1 MKIVYVGILKF
12 VMAFLGVMG
21 IYTSGFLL
29 GVVSERMKD
38 INLAGCEA
46 ILYDPTGEV
55 ILSMIYA
62 VCGGICLAASVVM
75 KANLKEESKYEK

>member
-1 MKIVYVGILKF
+1 MKIVCVGILKF

-29 GVVSERMKD
+29 GVISERMKD
-38 INLAGCEA
+38 INLAGCEV
-46 ILYDPTGEV
+46 IVCDPTGEI

-62 VCGGICLAASVVM
+62 V
-75 KANLKEESKYEK
+75 

>member
-1 MKIVYVGILKF
+1 MKIIFVGILKF

-29 GVVSERMKD
+29 GVISERMED

-46 ILYDPTGEV
+46 ILYDPTGEI

-62 VCGGICLAASVVM
+62 VCGGICLAASIVM
-75 KANLKEESKYEK
+75 KVKFKEESK